1 MIAIAED
8 ALRQIPPGRRYRTG
22 YAHLSLSMALT
33 SSGRIEEALERT
45 AAFIERESARI
56 DAASIRGYFARTIAH
71 WQAGRLARCEQAAAD
86 QLQLAAMNGLPVVAG
101 WGALFLAACAY
112 ERGDLA
118 GAGRHASAVIA
129 EGERTHFMSVREAYF
144 VQVLTYEA
152 QGLREEA
159 DRTLARLVEIALG
172 LESDYQVGIVDSFQ
186 ARIALMRGDL
196 TAARRWLEISSAAP
210 SYSDLKAYE
219 QPALTRAKILIA
231 QGTPG
236 SLAEADKLL
245 TTFVDFARSR
255 HMTLSV
261 IESLAVQA
269 LLRERQ
275 VPVEADNL
283 LQASLGF
290 GGARR
295 DDTSHC
301 LPGCGTATAVV
312 LRGTRPP
319 HPHAR
324 PVLTAL
330 EALLGV
336 QKRAAGMSAAQADLV
351 VSPLTER
358 EREVMH
364 LLARRLT
371 NTEIGDQLF
380 ISPITVKNHVAHIC
394 DKLGRLKRRAAVQ
407 RAEALGLL

>member
-159 DRTLARLVEIALG
+159 DRTLARLREIALG

-275 VPVEADNL
+275 GKPVEADNL
-283 LQASLGF
+283 LQASLDLAAPEGMTLRIACL
-290 GGARR
+290 GAELQPLLRR
-295 DDTSHC
+295 
-301 LPGCGTATAVV
+301 AV
-312 LRGTRPP
+312 GTRPP

-358 EREVMH
+358 E
-364 LLARRLT
+364 
-371 NTEIGDQLF
+371 
-380 ISPITVKNHVAHIC
+380 
-394 DKLGRLKRRAAVQ
+394 
-407 RAEALGLL
+407 